1 MSGKL
6 VRFRKLA
13 VKHRYPALC
22 SLNGNR
28 IERALAERV
37 ADVKGVLRQNI
48 PHTRQL
54 LRKLIPGRILCTPFN
69 DVRGRRYALSAVGTY
84 AGLLSGKL
92 TVKYGGGEGGI

>member
-1 MSGKL
+1 VSGKL

-54 LRKLIPGRILCTPFN
+54 LRKLIPGRILA
-69 DVRGRRYALSAVGTY
+69 RRSTTCEDGGTRCQRWGPMRAYSA
-84 AGLLSGKL
+84 
-92 TVKYGGGEGGI
+92 EN